1 MRRLKRKSNVKSAG
15 SSKQCCNW
23 PPLLLILLV
32 ILGIGLIAGIQKSL
46 KDNAQHISGEGF
58 VKGLESDS
66 EVVDSIEKAT
76 SGSSTVPSFRL
87 TWEVCI
93 NLPGSIIL
101 QTYPRICDAPDGR
114 RAIEPTSTTITIIP
128 TVILDNAVSGSQ
140 PETPLVTTS
149 VTNAT
154 YLSWEDCINT
164 PGSRILQTYPVQC
177 VTPDGNKVTEETYA
191 LPTATG
197 AKPKISVVDTIS
209 TFIGNLF
216 SIPVRFFSN
225 LFSSK

>member
-1 MRRLKRKSNVKSAG
+1 MRHLKRKSSVQSAG

-32 ILGIGLIAGIQKSL
+32 ILGLGLIAGIQKLL
-46 KDNAQHISGEGF
+46 KDNAQGISGEGL
-58 VKGLESDS
+58 VQGLESDAVNS
-66 EVVDSIEKAT
+66 NDSQINNNP
-76 SGSSTVPSFRL
+76 SIIPSSDL
-87 TWEVCI
+87 TWEDCI
-93 NLPGSIIL
+93 KIPRSIIL
-101 QTYPRICDAPDGR
+101 QTYPGICNAPDGR
-114 RAIEPTSTTITIIP
+114 KTIEPTSVTKTIIP
-128 TVILDNAVSGSQ
+128 TAIPEDAVSGSQ

-154 YLSWEDCINT
+154 NLSWEDCINT

-197 AKPKISVVDTIS
+197 TKPKISVVDTIS

-216 SIPVRFFSN
+216 SIPARFFSN